1 MTDINKL
8 LEQRR
13 AAFISERRD
22 VEVYISTF
30 FEELSKVNPKLL
42 ENTHPVQGTT
52 AEEIFPSL
60 YTEPFD
66 EEQYEKEYAAFNA
79 YYEEVKQVAEYLNK
93 KAEEVLS
100 SADNC

>member
-13 AAFISERRD
+13 ATFISERRD
-22 VEVYISTF
+22 VEVYINTF
-30 FEELSKVNPKLL
+30 FEELDKVNPSLL
-42 ENTHPVQGTT
+42 KDCHPVQGRT

-66 EEQYEKEYAAFNA
+66 EEQYNKEYEAFNT
-79 YYEEVKQVAEYLNK
+79 YYEEVKNVADYLNK